1 MTVPH
6 IALSV
11 FFSSSVS
18 IVFITPDRRQSETL
32 IISTNIDQKSL
43 ATEFSIAICRST
55 DDKWQSKTLF
65 LWIFYPRSS
74 IVKHVFDCRL
84 LGVFIINVGVMTVMC
99 STHGERKLITIRCHG
114 GASVVQFLSD
124 EHR

>member
-32 IISTNIDQKSL
+32 IKSTNIDQKPL
-43 ATEFSIAICRST
+43 ATEFSIAIYRST
-55 DDKWQSKTLF
+55 GDKWQSKTLF
-65 LWIFYPRSS
+65 LWIFDPRSS
-74 IVKHVFDCRL
+74 IVKHFFDCRL
-84 LGVFIINVGVMTVMC
+84 LGVFIINVGVMCT
-99 STHGERKLITIRCHG
+99 THGERKLITIRCHG